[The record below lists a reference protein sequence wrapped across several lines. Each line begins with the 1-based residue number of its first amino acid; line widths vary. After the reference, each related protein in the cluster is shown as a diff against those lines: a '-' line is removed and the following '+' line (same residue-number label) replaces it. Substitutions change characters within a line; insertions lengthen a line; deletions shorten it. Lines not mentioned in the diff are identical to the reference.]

1 MLCTYEDLLM
11 EAGKEKVKKIC
22 DLLRKETLEPA
33 RAEAEKILE
42 EARTEA
48 RRLVEKGRLES
59 AAMLKVAKEEIGREQ
74 EIFQTSLNQA
84 ARQSL
89 EFLKQQIE
97 EKLFNVRLKK
107 LIEGQTKD
115 PKVLSDITTAVVKA
129 IEKEG
134 VGANLSVFIPASVAP
149 EKVNALLSSSILER
163 LKEKGVLIASMGG
176 GIQVKLIDE
185 NITIDLTA
193 ETLRELLAGYI
204 RKDFRE
210 LFFAS

>member
-1 MLCTYEDLLM
+1 M

-33 RAEAEKILE
+33 QAEAEKILE
-42 EARTEA
+42 EAHAEA
-48 RRLVEKGRLES
+48 GRLVEEGRQES
-59 AAMLKVAKEEIGREQ
+59 EAMLKEARKEIEREQ

-97 EKLFNVRLKK
+97 EKLFNAQLKTV
-107 LIEGQTKD
+107 IEGQTKD
-115 PKVLSDITTAVVKA
+115 PKVLSKITTAVVKA

-134 VGANLSVFIPASVAP
+134 IGANLSVFIPASVAP
-149 EKVNALLSSSILER
+149 EKVNELLASSIVNR
-163 LKEKGVLIASMGG
+163 LKEKGVLLASIGG
-176 GIQVKLIDE
+176 GIEVKLIDE
-185 NITIDLTA
+185 NITIDLSA
-193 ETLRELLAGYI
+193 ETLRELLASYI